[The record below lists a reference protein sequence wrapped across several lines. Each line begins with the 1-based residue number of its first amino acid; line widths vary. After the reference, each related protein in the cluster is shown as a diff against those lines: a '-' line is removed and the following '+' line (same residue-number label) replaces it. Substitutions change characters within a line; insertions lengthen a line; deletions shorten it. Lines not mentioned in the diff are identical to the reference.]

1 MTMRFDFSGQNVF
14 VVGGTSGINFGIA
27 QGFARWGAK
36 VMVASRSQKKVD
48 AAVETLRGLGAEA
61 DGVAFDVRDYA
72 SVEDGFAKVREVF
85 GSDIDHLISGAAGNV
100 PGRLMDLSPN
110 AVKAMVEIDLMGTFN
125 VMRAAYPHLK
135 KPGASVINISAPQ
148 AFAAMSHQSPVC
160 AAKAGVDMVTKS
172 LALEWGPE
180 GIRINSISPGPIDGT
195 EGMTRLAP
203 TEQIRDAVTKSVPM
217 KRMGTPDDIA
227 KAAGFLCSDAGAYVS
242 GVVLPVDGGWGV
254 SGASVVMTA
263 AAGFMD
269 KMTGK

>member
-1 MTMRFDFSGQNVF
+1 MTMTFDFSGQNVF

-27 QGFARWGAK
+27 QGFARWGAR
-36 VMVASRSQKKVD
+36 VAVASRSQDKVD
-48 AAVETLRGLGAEA
+48 KAVEELKALGSDAF
-61 DGVAFDVRDYA
+61 GVAFDVRDYA
-72 SVEDGFAKVREVF
+72 GVEAGIAEVAETF
-85 GSDIDHLISGAAGNV
+85 GGPIDSLISGAAGNV

-110 AVKAMVEIDLMGTFN
+110 AVKAMVEIDLMGTFH
-125 VMRAAYPHLK
+125 VMRACFPHLK
-135 KPGASVINISAPQ
+135 KPGSSVVNISAPQ

-172 LALEWGPE
+172 LALEWGAE
-180 GIRINSISPGPIDGT
+180 GVRINSISPGPIDGT
-195 EGMTRLAP
+195 EGMARLAP

-217 KRMGTPDDIA
+217 KRMGDTDDIA
-227 KAAGFLCSDAGAYVS
+227 KAAGFLCSDAGGYVS

-269 KMTGK
+269 KLKG